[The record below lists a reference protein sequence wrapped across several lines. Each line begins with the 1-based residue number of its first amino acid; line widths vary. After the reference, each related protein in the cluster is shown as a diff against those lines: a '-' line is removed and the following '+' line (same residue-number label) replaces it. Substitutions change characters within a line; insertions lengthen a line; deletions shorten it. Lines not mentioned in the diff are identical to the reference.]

1 MKLASKKAI
10 EARKEAA
17 KYNMQYWKR
26 EQERL
31 SMHLELLYLNDD
43 YISKF
48 GYNDAYDCSERIG
61 YCMLQVHKYEAM
73 VDIEDP
79 STALAERLGI
89 ELA

>member
-1 MKLASKKAI
+1 MNLASRKTI

-17 KYNMQYWKR
+17 KYNMQHWKR

-31 SMHLELLYLNDD
+31 LMHLELYLSDD

-48 GYNDAYDCSERIG
+48 GDHDANECAERIQ
-61 YCMLQVHKYEAM
+61 YCAYQVRNYEAKANG
-73 VDIEDP
+73 EDP
-79 STALAERLGI
+79 SAALAEILGI